1 VTVPGVL
8 YTLAG
13 RVLSVPWPVV
23 TAGAA
28 GRAWRRGDGS
38 VAEQQSGLSFAG
50 LLRQLRDDAGLTQE
64 ELAEA
69 ASLSPR
75 SVSDLE
81 RGINRTARK
90 DTAQLLAGALSL
102 TGPERALF
110 EAAARGRAPPAE
122 VLAARAGAARGAS
135 AVLGAF
141 AATATRALPRDI
153 AGFTGRAAELAQLA
167 AAVTAAAGGGGGV
180 VGIHAIGGMAGI
192 GKTTLAVHAAHQLAG
207 SFPDGQF
214 FLPLHGHTPGQRPVG
229 PADAL
234 ASLLLT
240 AGLGAAR
247 IPPGLQARAAVWRDW
262 AAGKRILLLLDDATG
277 HEQVSP
283 LLPGTG
289 GSLVLVTSRR
299 HLTALADAAA
309 ISLDTLA
316 PDEAAGLLARLSG
329 RPDLLRHED
338 AAVASIIRL
347 CGYLPLAIGML
358 AGQLRHHPAWTA
370 AGLAADLAQ
379 AAGRLQLM
387 RAEDLS
393 VAAAF
398 DLSYQDLTDGQQ
410 RLFRRLGLHTGPD
423 IDAYAAAALDD
434 TGLDEARRHLEGLY
448 DQHLLTEP
456 ARGRYGRHDLVREH
470 ARALAA
476 AGDPADA
483 DAAAGRLL
491 DYYAHTAATAG
502 QQLASRSTIGGR
514 PAPGKPPA
522 VAPQLSTPALA
533 SAWLETER
541 PNLHAAAG
549 YAAATG
555 RPGHAVAIPVSIS
568 NFLFARGHWDQA
580 AALHRAAAA
589 AAGRAGDRA
598 GQADALHEL
607 GFLQRETD
615 DYPAAAASLTR
626 ALELYR
632 GLGDRL
638 GEASATDNL
647 GWVQMRAAD
656 YPAAAA
662 SLRQALEL
670 YRGLG
675 HRTGE
680 ALAIHSLAMVQA
692 ETGDHPA
699 AAASYRQA
707 LGIFRDLG
715 HQWGQAM
722 CILDLGETQMLTGDY
737 PAAAAS
743 LAQAL
748 DLYRDFG
755 DQHGLATAIS
765 NLGEVQSLTGDY
777 PAANASL
784 TKALGMF
791 GDLGHRS
798 GQAEVLNRLGR
809 LLFRS
814 SAGDQAREH
823 HTRALAIARDIS
835 APRHEARALEGLGH
849 CHLQDGNPGDGVA
862 CLQQALM
869 IYQRIGAPD
878 ARRVQETLRNRR
890 IKTTPPQPHGGHS
903 RQPGPPAAP

>member
-1 VTVPGVL
+1 
-8 YTLAG
+8 
-13 RVLSVPWPVV
+13 
-23 TAGAA
+23 
-28 GRAWRRGDGS
+28 
-38 VAEQQSGLSFAG
+38 VAEQPALSFAG
-50 LLRQLRDDAGLTQE
+50 LLRQLRGEARLTQE

-69 ASLSPR
+69 AGLSPR

-90 DTAQLLAGALSL
+90 DTAVLLADALSL
-102 TGPERALF
+102 TAPVRELF
-110 EAAARGRAPPAE
+110 VAAARGRAPVAE
-122 VLAARAGAARGAS
+122 VLAAWDRAATGAS
-135 AVLGAF
+135 AAPGAF
-141 AATATRALPRDI
+141 VAAATRTLPRDI
-153 AGFTGRAAELAQLA
+153 AAFTGRAAELAQLT
-167 AAVTAAAGGGGGV
+167 AAVTTAASGGGV

-192 GKTTLAVHAAHQLAG
+192 GKTTLAVHAAHRLASG
-207 SFPDGQF
+207 FPDGQF
-214 FLPLHGHTPGQRPVG
+214 FLPLHGHTPGQRPVE

-240 AGLGAAR
+240 AGLGAHQV
-247 IPPGLQARAAVWRDW
+247 PPGLQERAAVWRDW
-262 AAGKRILLLLDDATG
+262 VADKRVLLLLDDATG
-277 HEQVSP
+277 HQQVTP

-309 ISLDTLA
+309 ISLDTLT
-316 PDEAAGLLARLSG
+316 PGEAEALLARLSG
-329 RPDLLRHED
+329 RPDLLDTED
-338 AAVASIIRL
+338 AAVGQIIRL

-358 AGQLRHHPAWTA
+358 AAQLRHHPAWTA
-370 AGLAADLAQ
+370 AGLAQDLAE
-379 AAGRLQLM
+379 AARRLELM
-387 RAEDLS
+387 RAEDVS

-434 TGLDEARRHLEGLY
+434 TSLDEARRHLEGLY

-476 AGDPADA
+476 AGGTTDA

-491 DYYAHTAATAG
+491 DYYVHTAAAAG
-502 QQLASRSTIGGR
+502 QLLASRSTIGGR
-514 PAPGKPPA
+514 PSPGEPPA

-549 YAAATG
+549 YAAVTG
-555 RPGHAVAIPVSIS
+555 RPRHAVAIPVSIS
-568 NFLFARGHWDQA
+568 NFLFARGYWDQA
-580 AALHRAAAA
+580 AVLYRAAVAA
-589 AAGRAGDRA
+589 ADQAGDRA

-638 GEASATDNL
+638 GQASAVDNL
-647 GWVQMRAAD
+647 VRVQLRTAD

-662 SLRQALEL
+662 SVRQALEL

-707 LGIFRDLG
+707 LGMFRDLG
-715 HQWGQAM
+715 HLWGQAM
-722 CILDLGETQMLTGDY
+722 CILDLGITQMLTADY
-737 PAAAAS
+737 RAAAAS
-743 LAQAL
+743 LTQAL

-755 DQHGLATAIS
+755 DQHGLAAAIS
-765 NLGEVQSLTGDY
+765 NMGEVQSLTGDY
-777 PAANASL
+777 PAAHASL
-784 TKALGMF
+784 TEALGMF
-791 GDLGHRS
+791 GDLGHRY
-798 GQAEVLNRLGR
+798 GQAEVLNRLGE
-809 LLFRS
+809 LLSRS

-823 HTRALAIARDIS
+823 HTRALTMARDIG
-835 APRHEARALEGLGH
+835 APLEEARALEGLGH
-849 CHLQDGNPGDGVA
+849 CHLRDGNPGDGA
-862 CLQQALM
+862 THLQQALT

-878 ARRVQETLRNRR
+878 ARRVQETLRTDG
-890 IKTTPPQPHGGHS
+890 IQTDPPPPRSES
-903 RQPGPPAAP
+903 RQPGLPTGP